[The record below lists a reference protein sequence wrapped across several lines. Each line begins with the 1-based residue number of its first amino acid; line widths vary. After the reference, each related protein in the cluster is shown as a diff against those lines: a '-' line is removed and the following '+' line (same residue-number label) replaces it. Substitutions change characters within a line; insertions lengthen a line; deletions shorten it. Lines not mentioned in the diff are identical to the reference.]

1 MFVVIE
7 YCVEG
12 KQFNPSTQGV
22 RGVKLRAQKK
32 SVTQLKTSAPE
43 IYRAISNAV
52 SQFFKNIKTTIIIII
67 HFLSSQYNE
76 QFTGCCGFLVY
87 STSSLV
93 K

>member
-12 KQFNPSTQGV
+12 KQFNPSTEGV

-32 SVTQLKTSAPE
+32 IVTQLKTSAPE

-52 SQFFKNIKTTIIIII
+52 SQFF
-67 HFLSSQYNE
+67 
-76 QFTGCCGFLVY
+76 
-87 STSSLV
+87 
-93 K
+93 